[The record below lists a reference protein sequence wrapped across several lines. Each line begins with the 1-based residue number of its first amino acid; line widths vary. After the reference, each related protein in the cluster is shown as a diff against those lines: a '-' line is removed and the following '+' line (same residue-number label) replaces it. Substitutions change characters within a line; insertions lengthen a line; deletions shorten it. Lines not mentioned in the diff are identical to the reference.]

1 MALIN
6 IDNIVQDVQRMLKS
20 TDANAGLEIMSYKRN
35 RAISI
40 TRVDD
45 NNFIVIENGYI
56 HEENSISNDQL
67 GKHLKKLVKREFP
80 RSRKVRIFKFTD
92 PEQLQRH
99 HQKI

>member
-6 IDNIVQDVQRMLKS
+6 IDNIIHDILRLLKN
-20 TDANAGLEIMSYKRN
+20 TDINAGIEIMSYKRN

-40 TRVDD
+40 TRCNDK
-45 NNFIVIENGYI
+45 NFLVIENGYV
-56 HEENSISNDQL
+56 HEENTISKDQL

-80 RSRKVRIFKFTD
+80 RSRKVRIFKFTN
-92 PEQLQRH
+92 PEQVKRH